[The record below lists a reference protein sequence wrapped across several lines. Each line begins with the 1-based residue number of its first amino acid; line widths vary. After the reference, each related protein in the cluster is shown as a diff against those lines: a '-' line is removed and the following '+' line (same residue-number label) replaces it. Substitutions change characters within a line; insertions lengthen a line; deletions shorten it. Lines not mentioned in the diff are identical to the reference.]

1 MPAANHKF
9 EQAMQ
14 RMPAETAKI
23 LPFLLHQIYPA
34 SKLIHVGTGQGQGN
48 THQWRNWSVEEALLV
63 DPLAP
68 AWLTSAIAQHPAWH
82 HRPAILAA
90 SETNATWYFASNTAE
105 SGFIPPN
112 RLQAIWHGIKTLG
125 TEQRQTTTIDKLLTE
140 YLSDWHKNEFGNWLI
155 IDCLPALPILQ
166 GAHGALQDCR
176 VLWVRVVLNPDILDM
191 EDAQLSAIQQ
201 LLASQQFT
209 LIALTES
216 LHPAVGEAIF
226 IKNCSSKLQV
236 QLKQE
241 AERSKAFD
249 LEVLEKNKALIQCD
263 VFLREKNQ
271 ILIELNNLQKEK
283 NDFSLMLEAE
293 LALKNKALR
302 DLEEMLNE
310 KNSLFAANQALIQEK
325 DALTIAHDVELKAK
339 ERALNHLEAM
349 RLEKSQVLVSCD
361 VLQAEKNQLVA
372 ERDSLRQENLE
383 VSKACAEQVK
393 LAADR
398 LQALLTLQRETSAM
412 QHRIHQLEADNYENS
427 LLQKHQQE
435 EFIKAEAQI
444 ELIKDLLLREVGS

>member
-1 MPAANHKF
+1 MPTANHRF
-9 EQAMQ
+9 EQAQQ

-23 LPFLLHQIYPA
+23 LPFLLHQIFPA

-48 THQWRNWSVEEALLV
+48 MHQWRNWSVAEALLV

-68 AWLTSAIAQHPAWH
+68 AWLTSAVAQHPAWH
-82 HRPAILAA
+82 HRSAILAA

-105 SGFIPPN
+105 SGFIPPD
-112 RLQAIWHGIKTLG
+112 RLQTIWHGIKTLG

-140 YLSDWHKNEFGNWLI
+140 HLTDWNKNEFGNWLI

-166 GAHGALQDCR
+166 GAHGALQDCC
-176 VLWVRVVLNPDILDM
+176 VLWVRVVLNPDILDL
-191 EDAQLSAIQQ
+191 EDAQIATIEQ
-201 LLASQQFT
+201 LLATQQFS
-209 LIALTES
+209 LIALTEG

-226 IKNCSSKLQV
+226 IKNCSSKLQL
-236 QLKQE
+236 QLKQQ

-271 ILIELNNLQKEK
+271 MLIELNNLQKEK
-283 NDFSLMLEAE
+283 NDFNLMLEAE

-302 DLEEMLNE
+302 DLEAMHNE
-310 KNSLFAANQALIQEK
+310 KNSLLTANQALIQEK
-325 DALTIAHDVELKAK
+325 DALTIANDVELRAK
-339 ERALNHLEAM
+339 EQALNDLEAM
-349 RLEKSQVLVSCD
+349 RLEKNQVLVRCD
-361 VLQAEKNQLVA
+361 VLQAEKNQLIA
-372 ERDSLRQENLE
+372 ERDSLRQENSE
-383 VSKACAEQVK
+383 VIKTCAENEK

-398 LQALLTLQRETSAM
+398 LQALHTLQRETSAL
-412 QHRIHQLEADNYENS
+412 QHRIHQLETDNYENS
-427 LLQKHQQE
+427 LLQKHQQQ